1 LLSPSGPA
9 RIPAPH
15 GALPLHRIGAFD
27 DRAEGI
33 AFTVDCH
40 VAVTVVALTLRM
52 RRFVQ
57 TDPQDIAIPAR
68 TSFGAANILRQLE
81 DARALIE
88 TRFSDAGER
97 LASSLDMVGSLIES
111 LDRLGVTLNAQS
123 VSHTTDELLSTAAGL
138 TALPDAQRGRL
149 SYLNRLKG
157 AGAALEVHIDEMR
170 TTLRYLRAFAL
181 NVKITAGSTIRASD
195 EFAGF
200 AESMCDQL
208 DLGVSQLN
216 ELADQ
221 LTHLIVRLE
230 EAEAFEQGL
239 DGKYKALIP
248 AVPEKLVVDARAIGL
263 QHTRIAEVAR
273 SVSSIARDIQTKVG
287 KALVALQIGDITR
300 QRIEH
305 VQRAIEVTEAMVIGA
320 DIPSDA
326 RDRAERRLLHMVADQ
341 MADTASDFE
350 TEAMKVTQSLS
361 GMARDTTDILS
372 MHTLSSASDEGGLRD
387 LEMSL
392 GKVSVLIGDVSAAM
406 ANADRI
412 SSETVSAVDA
422 LSRRV
427 DTIHR
432 VKRDIQQ
439 MAINSSLRCNRLGDI
454 GKPLSVIAWELGS
467 HASQLEGSADQ
478 TLGSLK
484 ALADLAGGMNSALS
498 SDEKVDAARL
508 EEVRDHLRRAAD
520 VVEHDLAG
528 LGSHGQATAHS
539 LALAADQL
547 GLKEDLGDVL
557 HTAAI
562 ALAEAAGPVVED
574 LTGIREVVDAA
585 MAEIARCYTMGRE
598 RQVHALHAIQGE
610 TDDAAGPAD
619 TPPEAGAAAEEF
631 DDILF

>member
-1 LLSPSGPA
+1 VLIYPQA
-9 RIPAPH
+9 FAAPVR
-15 GALPLHRIGAFD
+15 AAFD
-27 DRAEGI
+27 ASD
-33 AFTVDCH
+33 
-40 VAVTVVALTLRM
+40 TLRH
-52 RRFVQ
+52 
-57 TDPQDIAIPAR
+57 
-68 TSFGAANILRQLE
+68 LE

-97 LASSLDMVGSLIES
+97 LAGSLGMVGSLIES

-138 TALPDAQRGRL
+138 TALPDAQAGRL
-149 SYLNRLKG
+149 SYLNRLKN
-157 AGAALEVHIDEMR
+157 AGAALEIHIDGMR
-170 TTLRYLRAFAL
+170 ITLRYLRAFAL
-181 NVKITAGSTIRASD
+181 NVKITAGSTIRSSA

-200 AESMCDQL
+200 AENMCDQL

-216 ELADQ
+216 ELADE
-221 LTHLIVRLE
+221 LTRLIVRLE
-230 EAEAFEQGL
+230 EAEAFEQRL
-239 DGKYKALIP
+239 DGTYKALIP
-248 AVPEKLVVDARAIGL
+248 AVPEKLVVDAKAIGL
-263 QHTRIAEVAR
+263 QHTRIAEVAL
-273 SVSSIARDIQTKVG
+273 SVASIARDIQTKVG

-305 VQRAIEVTEAMVIGA
+305 VQRAIEVSEAAILQA
-320 DIPSDA
+320 DLSPEA
-326 RDRAERRLLHMVADQ
+326 RDRAQRRLLHMVADQ

-361 GMARDTTDILS
+361 GMARDTADILS
-372 MHTLSSASDEGGLRD
+372 IHTLSKAGGEGGLRD
-387 LEMSL
+387 LETGL
-392 GKVSVLIGDVSAAM
+392 GKVGVLIGDVSAAM

-454 GKPLSVIAWELGS
+454 GKPLSVIASELGS
-467 HASQLEGSADQ
+467 HASQLEDSADQ

-484 ALADLAGGMNSALS
+484 ALADLAGGITTALS
-498 SDEKVDAARL
+498 SDGKVDAARL
-508 EEVRDHLRRAAD
+508 EVVRDHLRRAAD

-528 LGSHGQATAHS
+528 LSSHGRATADS
-539 LALAADQL
+539 LTLAADQL

-562 ALAEAAGPVVED
+562 ALAEGAGPVVED
-574 LTGIREVVDAA
+574 LTDIAGVVGAA
-585 MAEIARCYTMGRE
+585 MDEIGRCYTMGRE
-598 RQVHALHAIQGE
+598 REIHALYAMPGQINDDARRAE
-610 TDDAAGPAD
+610 TDAAD
-619 TPPEAGAAAEEF
+619 TASAVTADAEEF

>member
-1 LLSPSGPA
+1 MQTYPQDFA
-9 RIPAPH
+9 VPAP
-15 GALPLHRIGAFD
+15 
-27 DRAEGI
+27 
-33 AFTVDCH
+33 
-40 VAVTVVALTLRM
+40 
-52 RRFVQ
+52 
-57 TDPQDIAIPAR
+57 
-68 TSFGAANILRQLE
+68 FGASHIRRQLE

-88 TRFSDAGER
+88 TRFSDAGQR
-97 LASSLDMVGSLIES
+97 LAGSLDMVGALIES

-123 VSHTTDELLSTAAGL
+123 VAHTTDELLSTAEGL
-138 TALPDAQRGRL
+138 NALPGAQQGRL
-149 SYLNRLKG
+149 SYLNRLKS

-181 NVKITAGSTIRASD
+181 NVKITAGSTLRASV

-208 DLGVSQLN
+208 DLGVGQLN

-221 LTHLIVRLE
+221 LSQLIERLE
-230 EAEAFEQGL
+230 QAEAFEQGL
-239 DGKYKALIP
+239 DGKYKVLIP
-248 AVPEKLVVDARAIGL
+248 AVPEKLVVDAQAIGV
-263 QHTRIAEVAR
+263 QHTRIAQVAG
-273 SVSSIARDIQTKVG
+273 SVAAIARDIQMKVG

-305 VQRAIEVTEAMVIGA
+305 VQLAIEVTEARVRDA
-320 DIPSDA
+320 DLSAEA
-326 RDRAERRLLHMVADQ
+326 RSRAERRLLHMVADQ
-341 MADTASDFE
+341 MADTASAFE
-350 TEAMKVTQSLS
+350 TEATKVTQSLS
-361 GMARDTTDILS
+361 GMARDTTDLLAMQGLS
-372 MHTLSSASDEGGLRD
+372 NAGEGGLRD
-387 LEMSL
+387 LETSL
-392 GKVSVLIGDVSAAM
+392 GKVGVLVGDVSAAM

-412 SSETVSAVDA
+412 SQETVSAVDA

-484 ALADLAGGMNSALS
+484 ALADLAGGMNTALS
-498 SDEKVDAARL
+498 SDGKVDAARL
-508 EEVRDHLRRAAD
+508 EQVRDNLRRAAD
-520 VVEHDLAG
+520 VVEHDLSG
-528 LGSHGQATAHS
+528 LGSQGQATAHS

-574 LTGIREVVDAA
+574 LTDIAEVVDAA

-598 RQVHALHAIQGE
+598 REIHALHAVTSAGITEADAE
-610 TDDAAGPAD
+610 T
-619 TPPEAGAAAEEF
+619 TPEAAASGAEEF